1 MKKGNTINKS
11 DKQVQVN
18 INKKVKCI
26 LDLVFEINNTDNYDA
41 FFEFSGHVD
50 SISVK
55 VNESH
60 DYVEEEAFE
69 QYIKKTIYLS
79 KKFYIVNDTRLD
91 ELSELQSNLSEVLKW
106 KS

>member
-26 LDLVFEINNTDNYDA
+26 LDLVFEINNKYNYDA

-50 SISVK
+50 SISVR
-55 VNESH
+55 VNGSH
-60 DYVEEEAFE
+60 DYLEEEAFE
-69 QYIKKTIYLS
+69 QYVNKTIYLS
-79 KKFYIVNDTRLD
+79 KEFI
-91 ELSELQSNLSEVLKW
+91 
-106 KS
+106 

>member
-50 SISVK
+50 SISVR
-55 VNESH
+55 VNGSH
-60 DYVEEEAFE
+60 DYIEEEAFE
-69 QYIKKTIYLS
+69 QYINKTIYLS
-79 KKFYIVNDTRLD
+79 KEFYISNNTRLD
-91 ELSELQSNLSEVLKW
+91 KLSELQSTLSNLLSNIN
-106 KS
+106 